1 MDYQKIAADVSQ
13 KILLY
18 SQDTTGWKL
27 TKSTKNVVV
36 SWKPSNEYAG
46 NIADT
51 FVEHHFGLAES
62 YGGPFSYLLRYR
74 GEGVIEETPDKIIQF
89 MYLPE
94 YRSKWDKALQSYSLI
109 EHIDEDTAICHTV
122 THSYGMG
129 LISSREFVDLIHIKK
144 YEGGVVTTNFS
155 VEYANCPVSTSHV
168 RGHNNPCGYV
178 CSTLPENPA
187 HSKLVVFIQPE
198 LGGLLPRSVVESA
211 LPSNLVN
218 LINDTRVGLKKLL
231 S

>member
-46 NIADT
+46 NI
-51 FVEHHFGLAES
+51 
-62 YGGPFSYLLRYR
+62 YR

-144 YEGGVVTTNFS
+144 YEGGVVTTNSVS